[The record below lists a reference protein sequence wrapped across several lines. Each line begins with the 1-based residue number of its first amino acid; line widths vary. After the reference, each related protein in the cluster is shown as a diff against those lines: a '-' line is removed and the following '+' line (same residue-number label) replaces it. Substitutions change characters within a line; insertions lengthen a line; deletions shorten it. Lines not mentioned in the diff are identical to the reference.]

1 MILQHFSMPILTFS
15 RKDFIMTTTN
25 TESQLLELTRRMID
39 LKLEKKNYNAEMNE
53 QIKAIEAEIKRMVK

>member
-1 MILQHFSMPILTFS
+1 
-15 RKDFIMTTTN
+15 MTTTN